1 MISISAVL
9 VPMKQILT
17 DDHNRIY
24 DDMKTKVMTLNEIRR
39 TGIQLLTENLGAVGM
54 ERFLQQSDLGWG
66 DYTKEHSQ
74 WLGNPTLDEIAAEI
88 EAMRKSWPQPE

>member
-39 TGIQLLTENLGAVGM
+39 TGIQLLTEHLGAVGM
-54 ERFLQQSDLGWG
+54 VRFL
-66 DYTKEHSQ
+66 H
-74 WLGNPTLDEIAAEI
+74 
-88 EAMRKSWPQPE
+88 